1 MEVTVE
7 RLTDLPPD
15 ALAALVAESER
26 AGWRFVRRLSDEWAA
41 GANRFDRPGEVL
53 FATRVDG
60 RLVGVCGL
68 NVDPYAAD
76 EAVGRVRRLYVLAEF
91 RRIGVGRRL
100 VRAVVAAA
108 RGRFGSL
115 RLRTESREAAAFY
128 ERLGFRPVGLPDCTH
143 VLGLEAGA
151 GKPE

>member
-1 MEVTVE
+1 MDVTVE

-26 AGWRFVRRLSDEWAA
+26 DGWRFVRRLSDEWAA
-41 GANRFDRPGEVL
+41 GTNRFDHPGEAL
-53 FATRVDG
+53 FGAWAAG

-68 NVDPYAAD
+68 NVDPYTAD
-76 EAVGRVRRLYVLAEF
+76 GTDGRVRRLYVLAAF
-91 RRIGVGRRL
+91 RRLGVGRRL

-128 ERLGFRPVGLPDCTH
+128 EGLGFRPVCRPDCTH
-143 VLGLEAGA
+143 TLEL
-151 GKPE
+151 KPEE